1 MATGILPP
9 ASLQGSK
16 TIEPHI
22 DVDGLVKSGQF
33 FSSEALRNIRLR
45 MSTQLQTTL
54 DIDQLVN
61 ILYDEIRQAIEING
75 IHFRIDDPMIRCTIG
90 GIKKHKITYR
100 LTTGKKN
107 YGEITFSKNR
117 RFSEEELFTLE
128 SLMDLFIYPLRNAL
142 QYQQALNSALT
153 DPLTGAGNR
162 MSLNQNLVREID
174 LSRRHNQDLCIM
186 MIDIDN
192 FKNINDNYGHATGD
206 RVLNAVAQDI
216 QHTIRCSDALF
227 RFGGEEFVVML
238 PQTCI
243 DSTQIIAERI
253 RAVISANVSI
263 QDYDR
268 RVTVCIGAANYEKD
282 MNMDELLNKA
292 DQAMYIAKRS
302 GKNRV
307 IIANTTE
314 KRAQA

>member
-22 DVDGLVKSGQF
+22 DVDGLIKSGQF
-33 FSSEALRNIRLR
+33 FSSDTLKNIRLR

-54 DIDQLVN
+54 DIDQLVS
-61 ILYDEIRQAIEING
+61 ILYDEIKQAIDING
-75 IHFRIDDPMIRCTIG
+75 IHFRIDEPMIRCTLG

-100 LTTGKKN
+100 LTTGKQN
-107 YGEITFSKNR
+107 FGEITFSKNR
-117 RFSEEELFTLE
+117 RFSEEELFALE

-142 QYQQALNSALT
+142 QYQEALNHALT
-153 DPLTGAGNR
+153 DPLTGVGNR

-174 LSRRHNQDLCIM
+174 LSRRHDQDMCIM

-192 FKNINDNYGHATGD
+192 FKKINDNYGHGVGD
-206 RVLNAVAQDI
+206 NVLSAIVQDI
-216 QHTIRCSDALF
+216 QNTIRSSDALF
-227 RFGGEEFVVML
+227 RFGGEEFVVLL

-243 DSTQIIAERI
+243 SSTQIIAERI
-253 RAVISANVSI
+253 RTVIAANISI
-263 QDYDR
+263 DGYDK
-268 RVTVCIGAANYEKD
+268 RVTACIGAASYEKD
-282 MNMDELLNKA
+282 MTMDELLNKA

-307 IIANTTE
+307 IIANNAE